1 MLAVRFMETRE
12 GGAQRTAERLSR
24 DDLRVMGVEQ
34 VQAALDRM
42 QLGVQIVTYDSST
55 ATSRQAAD
63 NVGCQLG
70 QIVKSLG
77 YMIKKTSPVL
87 ILASGDQSIDE
98 RKLGALFGVGRKK
111 VRMMTAEQ
119 CITVL
124 GYPPGGVPPVAHRS
138 DDIAIYLDE
147 TLQRFETV
155 YAAGGAAN
163 AIFPVRLSMLKEVT
177 GGRFADLVK
186 N

>member
-1 MLAVRFMETRE
+1 MGNETN
-12 GGAQRTAERLSR
+12 GGAQRNADGLSR

-42 QLGVQIVTYDSST
+42 QIGIRVVTYDGST
-55 ATSRQAAD
+55 ATSQQAAE

-77 YMIKKTSPVL
+77 YMIKKTTPVL

-111 VRMMTAEQ
+111 VRMMTGEQ
-119 CITVL
+119 CITWL
-124 GYPPGGVPPVAHRS
+124 GYAPGGVPPVAHRS
-138 DDIAIYLDE
+138 DDLTILLDE
-147 TLQRFETV
+147 TLKRFEIV

-163 AIFPVRLSMLKEVT
+163 AIFPLKLSLLEEVT
-177 GGRFADLVK
+177 GGTFADLART
-186 N
+186 